1 MDGFSNLP
9 DQVAHY
15 ILSFL
20 TITDLARFGCASKRC
35 RELYLSAPS
44 LNFDGF
50 SVANQSTCM
59 KRQRTESCI
68 YQIQTRI
75 PTIARIATL
84 LLKIVHFRV
93 MSWVHNAVR
102 CNVEE
107 LDLDISPGSEIAP
120 KFPSHVFL
128 CASLTSLSVDVG
140 CTSLTVPSF
149 TFSSNLKYLELTN
162 GLVKDGFFKWISSC
176 CKCIEDLVLQEVAA
190 NNITIESSSL
200 KTFSFVNDDSFDVL
214 NISCEKLESLIMEW
228 IIQSPSKYSL
238 NIFAPRLK
246 YFSWK
251 GNLMNHR
258 NLGNLEILQE
268 AEILM
273 KPKGDEFENVFEVLC
288 SLSRAKV
295 LTLNEETI
303 KVK

>member
-1 MDGFSNLP
+1 
-9 DQVAHY
+9 
-15 ILSFL
+15 
-20 TITDLARFGCASKRC
+20 
-35 RELYLSAPS
+35 
-44 LNFDGF
+44 
-50 SVANQSTCM
+50 
-59 KRQRTESCI
+59 
-68 YQIQTRI
+68 
-75 PTIARIATL
+75 
-84 LLKIVHFRV
+84 

-107 LDLDISPGSEIAP
+107 LDLDISPGSEVAP

-128 CASLTSLSVDVG
+128 CASLTSRSVDLG
-140 CTSLTVPSF
+140 CTSLTVPS

-228 IIQSPSKYSL
+228 IIQSPSKHSL

-258 NLGNLEILQE
+258 NLGNLDILEE

-273 KPKGDEFENVFEVLC
+273 KPTGDGFENVFEVLC

-295 LTLNEETI
+295 LTLNEETV
-303 KVK
+303 KVN